1 MKNNNKKKKK
11 TQPVGRD
18 KYPLLVGKMTTTFA
32 IYLLA
37 KEVKISIENPLGI
50 VIIFSL

>member
-1 MKNNNKKKKK
+1 MEKK

-18 KYPLLVGKMTTTFA
+18 KQSLLFGKMTTFG

-50 VIIFSL
+50 VVIFSL